1 MKALIFD
8 MDGTLTPAT
17 QRMSEEM
24 AQTLVNVSNS
34 YKKYLVTG
42 SSYNSVVKQIPE
54 SFLLNNF
61 DKVFA
66 CNGTSVYNTNIDP
79 DDETR
84 PIEAELIS
92 RVQLLDY
99 YSQADI
105 NHLISRLLKI
115 VSESHT
121 KFKTGTFIEWRESQ
135 INFSVVGR
143 NCSLEQR
150 EDYVKWD
157 KKSNERQKIVNKL
170 IEEFEGWGLGF
181 KLGGQISIDIT
192 RKEWDKTYS
201 FEHISPDPQ
210 ECVFFGAA
218 SNSQAK
224 AFDKRCTPTK
234 SYQFIDQVLFK
245 VRSTFLSYYNKH
257 H

>member
-17 QRMSEEM
+17 QPMSEEM
-24 AQTLVNVSNS
+24 ARTLMRISNR
-34 YKKYLVTG
+34 YQKYLVSG
-42 SSYNSVVKQIPE
+42 SDYNKITQQIPE
-54 SFLLNNF
+54 LFLLDNF
-61 DKVFA
+61 QTVCA
-66 CNGTSVYNTNIDP
+66 CNGTSVFRTNIDQ

-84 PIEAELIS
+84 PIAGDLIHK
-92 RVQLLDY
+92 VALVDH

-121 KFKTGTFIEWRESQ
+121 KYKTGTFIEWRGSQ
-135 INFSVVGR
+135 INFSVIGR

-150 EDYVKWD
+150 EDYVQWD
-157 KKSNERQKIVNKL
+157 KKSNERKRLVDKL
-170 IEEFEGWGLGF
+170 TEEFQGWGLGF

-201 FEHISPDPQ
+201 FRHIPVDPKDCVYFGDKIVKGGNDYEIAMLCGKYHNVKSP
-210 ECVFFGAA
+210 EETIELL
-218 SNSQAK
+218 SQYI
-224 AFDKRCTPTK
+224 P
-234 SYQFIDQVLFK
+234 S
-245 VRSTFLSYYNKH
+245 
-257 H
+257 

>member
-24 AQTLVNVSNS
+24 AKALVNVSNG

-42 SSYNSVVKQIPE
+42 SSYNSVLKQIPE
-54 SFLLNNF
+54 KFLLNNF

-84 PIEAELIS
+84 PIEADLIHK
-92 RVQLLDY
+92 VQLLDH

-105 NHLISRLLKI
+105 NHLVSRLLKI

-121 KFKTGTFIEWRESQ
+121 KFKTGTFIEWRGSQ

-157 KKSNERQKIVNKL
+157 KKSNERQKIVDKL
-170 IEEFEGWGLGF
+170 TEEFEG
-181 KLGGQISIDIT
+181 
-192 RKEWDKTYS
+192 
-201 FEHISPDPQ
+201 
-210 ECVFFGAA
+210 
-218 SNSQAK
+218 
-224 AFDKRCTPTK
+224 
-234 SYQFIDQVLFK
+234 
-245 VRSTFLSYYNKH
+245 
-257 H
+257 

>member
-24 AQTLVNVSNS
+24 AKALVNVSNG

-42 SSYNSVVKQIPE
+42 SSYSSVVKQIPE
-54 SFLLNNF
+54 NFLLNNF

-84 PIEAELIS
+84 PIEADLIHK
-92 RVQLLDY
+92 VQLLDH

-105 NHLISRLLKI
+105 NHLVSRLLKI

-121 KFKTGTFIEWRESQ
+121 KFKTGTFIEWRGSQ

-170 IEEFEGWGLGF
+170 TEEFEGWGLGF

-201 FEHISPDPQ
+201 FEHISLDPQ
-210 ECVFFGAA
+210 ECVFFG
-218 SNSQAK
+218 
-224 AFDKRCTPTK
+224 DKIVEGGNDYEIAMACGQYHAVK
-234 SYQFIDQVLFK
+234 SPEDTIK
-245 VRSTFLSYYNKH
+245 ILSHYTNATS
-257 H
+257 